1 MQIIFLKM
9 SLVLKILKKFLPLT
23 KTSHLVYFSSTEP
36 LSAANFREIFIN
48 SKKYK
53 TEKYLSTNGI
63 QITDEIA
70 KSFVKEELNFLTVSF
85 GGLTEKTFIKAH
97 KVNKLQDVLKKVDL
111 INIYKKN
118 IILPILN

>member
-1 MQIIFLKM
+1 MINNNLDSKKNKTLNLKE
-9 SLVLKILKKFLPLT
+9 SLKGLKVIKSSPVRISLNLTGKCNIRCIYCHLTYADYFSKDEFSIEDFKKIDWALT

-63 QITDEIA
+63 QITDE
-70 KSFVKEELNFLTVSF
+70 
-85 GGLTEKTFIKAH
+85 
-97 KVNKLQDVLKKVDL
+97 
-111 INIYKKN
+111 
-118 IILPILN
+118 